1 MQALHRLPDPVSG
14 SNSMSSPSGKYSL
27 QNEFNGLG
35 GVFPVDVGVFYE
47 ETLVAF
53 VEIDGEFHYKFEGQT
68 EDNDGWS
75 SGEPKDTSRWGG
87 AMQLRRKDRLKEFC
101 YRAKY
106 PRVPLFRVRTDQCH
120 QLGFG
125 AVGQALATW
134 INAHVVEEAAGG
146 PGAAGVG
153 AGAAAAAAAAARAA
167 SKAGN
172 LGSQPKLAKPKRA
185 PAAASTSSVVSASV
199 SDPDRADGDQASVS
213 AVPLAARASKP
224 KTKSYSPSSA
234 STAAASSVG
243 VSKAGTSTRAKESK
257 SKVAVRDA
265 ADDLGGKNE

>member
-1 MQALHRLPDPVSG
+1 MMQALYRLPDPGSGSGSG
-14 SNSMSSPSGKYSL
+14 SNSMSSGRYSL

-35 GVFPVDVGVFYE
+35 GVFPVDVGVYFQ

-75 SGEPKDTSRWGG
+75 EGEPKDTSRWGG

-106 PRVPLFRVRTDQCH
+106 PQVPLFRVRTDQCH

-134 INAHVVEEAAGG
+134 INAHVVEAGLG
-146 PGAAGVG
+146 AGVVGPG
-153 AGAAAAAAAAARAA
+153 AGAAAAARAV
-167 SKAGN
+167 SEAGN
-172 LGSQPKLAKPKRA
+172 LGSQSKLTKPKRA
-185 PAAASTSSVVSASV
+185 PTAVSSSSSVASAAV
-199 SDPDRADGDQASVS
+199 SDKADGSQVSVS
-213 AVPLAARASKP
+213 AVGRGSKP
-224 KTKSYSPSSA
+224 RTRVHT
-234 STAAASSVG
+234 TAPASSVG
-243 VSKAGTSTRAKESK
+243 AIKASTRAKEPK
-257 SKVAVRDA
+257 SKAEVKAAVN
-265 ADDLGGKNE
+265 DLGDKKE